1 MIIAIDGP
9 AGSGK
14 STTAKI
20 VAEKMGFVYLDTG
33 AMYRTLT
40 LDVIQKNIPVD
51 DIQKIIAEAKDINL
65 KFSDGKI
72 LLNEEDVSKR
82 IRENDVTQQVSEVSA
97 IPEVRK
103 VMVKLQREIASKK
116 DAVID
121 GRDIGTVVFPQ
132 ADYKFFIDADLEERA
147 KRRIKDLSDKEK
159 YNLVDIKEKLKE
171 RDKFDSTRENSPLK
185 KAEDSIIINTT
196 NLTIEEQTNEIIR
209 KIKEND
215 QDLNGGKLM
224 VEKLHENVEPNPQ
237 EVPVSEAEKI
247 NTGDVYDNLK
257 TFERDE
263 LEEKLPE
270 ADEEVINIYSR
281 TLKKFDNDDVVN
293 GHVIR
298 IGEKDV
304 YVDIGFK
311 SEGIISI
318 DEFGENIPESGDE
331 ILVFVEK
338 LEDEDGQLIL
348 SKRKADFLKAWDDL
362 KDKYENKE
370 IIEGEIKKRIKGGMV
385 VDVFGVDTFLPGS
398 QIDVNP
404 VVDFDSYVGKT
415 MDFQIVNINEAR
427 KNIVISHKEILI
439 DSLKETREEL
449 LSQIQVD
456 QVIKGKVKNITDF
469 GAFVD
474 LGGVDGLLHIT
485 DMSWGRVNHP
495 SEVCKI
501 GDVIEVK
508 VIDYDT
514 EKQRVSLG
522 LKQLTSHP
530 WENIEEKYPVDSEVE
545 GKVVS
550 ITNYGVFIE
559 LEEGIEGLIHISEMS
574 WTQQIKHPSE
584 LFSMGDIIK
593 SKVLSINSE
602 ERKISFGIKQLTPN
616 PWESLDGVFSEGMIV
631 KGIVRN
637 LTHYGAFIELKNGID
652 GLLHISDMA
661 WIKRIKHPKEIFK
674 NGDDIEVK
682 ILNIDIENKKISLGY
697 KQLKENPWNAIIA
710 KYKKGSIV
718 KAKVIKILEKG
729 IILDLPEPM
738 IEAIVPLYSVPRAKK
753 RELTKNI
760 KIGSELELRVVELN
774 QDDNKIVLSRDDLNL
789 SKKEK
794 DVAKIIGKQD
804 SATQKIEI
812 SDDVKS
818 KIEDEKSKSKKVDNK
833 IKKEAEKEE
842 KSNKDEASEKTSTK
856 KTAKKKTDKKKTSKK
871 KTAKKKTDEKKTS
884 KKKTTT
890 KEKKTKGT
898 SLKKSSKKETS
909 DKKDVDSKKEEDKK
923 EEK

>member
-1 MIIAIDGP
+1 MR
-9 AGSGK
+9 
-14 STTAKI
+14 
-20 VAEKMGFVYLDTG
+20 FL
-33 AMYRTLT
+33 
-40 LDVIQKNIPVD
+40 
-51 DIQKIIAEAKDINL
+51 
-65 KFSDGKI
+65 DGKI
-72 LLNEEDVSKR
+72 LINEEDVSKR
-82 IRENDVTQQVSEVSA
+82 IRENDVTQQVSEISA
-97 IPEVRK
+97 ISEVREQ
-103 VMVKLQREIASKK
+103 MVKLQREIASKK
-116 DAVID
+116 DSVID

-132 ADYKFFIDADLEERA
+132 AEYKFFIEADLEERA
-147 KRRIKDLSDKEK
+147 KRRMKDLSGTDNLTIDDVKE
-159 YNLVDIKEKLKE
+159 LLEK
-171 RDKFDSTRENSPLK
+171 RDKFDSTREYSPLK
-185 KAEDSIIINTT
+185 KAEDSVVIDTT

-209 KIKEND
+209 KINEND
-215 QDLNGGKLM
+215 QDFNGGKLM
-224 VEKLHENVEPNPQ
+224 VEELNENVKQNPQ
-237 EVPVSEAEKI
+237 ENTVSEAEKI

-270 ADEEVINIYSR
+270 EDKEVINIYAR

-298 IGEKDV
+298 IGDKDV

-311 SEGIISI
+311 SEGIIPI
-318 DEFGENIPESGDE
+318 NEFGKDIPEPGDE

-338 LEDEDGQLIL
+338 LEDEEGQLIL
-348 SKRKADFLKAWDDL
+348 SKRKADFLKAWNDL
-362 KDKYENKE
+362 KDKYENDE
-370 IIEGEIKKRIKGGMV
+370 IIQGEVKKRIKGGMV

-404 VVDFDSYVGKT
+404 VVDFDSYIGKT
-415 MDFQIVNINEAR
+415 MDFKIVNINEAR
-427 KNIVISHKEILI
+427 KNIVISHKEILV
-439 DSLKETREEL
+439 DSLKEVREEL
-449 LSQIQVD
+449 LSQIQVG

-469 GAFVD
+469 GAFID

-495 SEVCKI
+495 SEICKI

-522 LKQLTSHP
+522 LKQLTPHP
-530 WENIEEKYPVDSEVE
+530 WENIEEKYPVGSEVE

-584 LFSMGDIIK
+584 LFSMGDLVK
-593 SKVLSINSE
+593 AKVLSINPE
-602 ERKISFGIKQLTPN
+602 ERKISFGAKQLTPN
-616 PWESLDGVFSEGMIV
+616 PWESIDGIFSEGMIV

-661 WIKRIKHPKEIFK
+661 WMQRIKHPKEMFK
-674 NGDDIEVK
+674 NEDEVEVK
-682 ILNIDIENKKISLGY
+682 ILNIDVENKKISLGY

-718 KAKVIKILEKG
+718 KSKVIKILEKG
-729 IILDLPEPM
+729 IILELPEPL
-738 IEAIVPLYSVPRAKK
+738 IEAIVPLYSVSHSKK

-774 QDDNKIVLSRDDLNL
+774 QDDNKIVLSRDDLDLNEE
-789 SKKEK
+789 EK
-794 DVAKIIGKQD
+794 DVATIMEKQEGV
-804 SATQKIEI
+804 TQKIEI
-812 SDDVKS
+812 SEDVKS
-818 KIEDEKSKSKKVDNK
+818 KINTKKDESKKVDSK
-833 IKKEAEKEE
+833 TKKKTTKKE
-842 KSNKDEASEKTSTK
+842 TSTK
-856 KTAKKKTDKKKTSKK
+856 KDFSKETLEKETSTKE
-871 KTAKKKTDEKKTS
+871 AS
-884 KKKTTT
+884 KKKTTK
-890 KEKKTKGT
+890 KEKSTK
-898 SLKKSSKKETS
+898 SDSSKQTSEKKTS
-909 DKKDVDSKKEEDKK
+909 DKKDVDSKAKEDKK

>member
-33 AMYRTLT
+33 AMYRALT
-40 LDVIQKNIPVD
+40 LDIIQKNIPFD
-51 DIQKIIAEAKDINL
+51 DTQKIIEEAENINMRFL
-65 KFSDGKI
+65 DGKI
-72 LLNEEDVSKR
+72 LINEKDVSKR
-82 IRENDVTQQVSEVSA
+82 IRENDVTQQVSEISA
-97 IPEVRK
+97 ISEVRK
-103 VMVKLQREIASKK
+103 QMVKLQREIASEK
-116 DAVID
+116 DSVID

-132 ADYKFFIDADLEERA
+132 AEYKFFIEADLEERA
-147 KRRIKDLSDKEK
+147 KRRMKDLSGTDNLTIDDVKE
-159 YNLVDIKEKLKE
+159 LLEK
-171 RDKFDSTRENSPLK
+171 RDKFDSTREYSPLK
-185 KAEDSIIINTT
+185 KAEDSVVIDTT

-209 KIKEND
+209 KINEND
-215 QDLNGGKLM
+215 QDFNGGKLM
-224 VEKLHENVEPNPQ
+224 VEELNENVEQNPQ
-237 EVPVSEAEKI
+237 ENTVSEAEKI

-270 ADEEVINIYSR
+270 EDKEVINIYAR

-298 IGEKDV
+298 IGDKDV

-311 SEGIISI
+311 SEGIIPI
-318 DEFGENIPESGDE
+318 NEFGKDIPEPGDE
-331 ILVFVEK
+331 ILVFVER

-348 SKRKADFLKAWDDL
+348 SKRKADFLKAWNDL
-362 KDKYENKE
+362 KDKYENDE
-370 IIEGEIKKRIKGGMV
+370 IIQGEVKKRIKGGMV

-415 MDFQIVNINEAR
+415 MDFKIVNINEAR
-427 KNIVISHKEILI
+427 KNIVISHKEILV
-439 DSLKETREEL
+439 DSLKEVREEL
-449 LSQIQVD
+449 LSQIQVG

-469 GAFVD
+469 GAFID

-495 SEVCKI
+495 SEICKI

-530 WENIEEKYPVDSEVE
+530 WENIEEKYPVGSEVE

-584 LFSMGDIIK
+584 LFSMGDLVK
-593 SKVLSINSE
+593 AKLLSINPE
-602 ERKISFGIKQLTPN
+602 ERKISFGAKQLTPN
-616 PWESLDGVFSEGMIV
+616 PWESIDGIFSKGMIV

-661 WIKRIKHPKEIFK
+661 WMQRIKHPKEMFK
-674 NGDDIEVK
+674 NEDEIEVK
-682 ILNIDIENKKISLGY
+682 ILNIDGENKKISLGY

-718 KAKVIKILEKG
+718 KSKVIKILEKG
-729 IILDLPEPM
+729 IILELPEPL
-738 IEAIVPLYSVPRAKK
+738 IEAIVPLYSVSHSKK

-774 QDDNKIVLSRDDLNL
+774 QDDNKIVLSIDDLNL
-789 SKKEK
+789 SEEEK
-794 DVAKIIGKQD
+794 DVAEIMEKQEGV
-804 SATQKIEI
+804 TQKIEI
-812 SDDVKS
+812 PDDVKS
-818 KIEDEKSKSKKVDNK
+818 KINTKEDESKKVDSK
-833 IKKEAEKEE
+833 TKKKTTKKE
-842 KSNKDEASEKTSTK
+842 TSTK
-856 KTAKKKTDKKKTSKK
+856 KDSSKETSKKKTSKK
-871 KTAKKKTDEKKTS
+871 KTTEKEKSTKSDSSKQTS
-884 KKKTTT
+884 KKK
-890 KEKKTKGT
+890 
-898 SLKKSSKKETS
+898 TS
-909 DKKDVDSKKEEDKK
+909 DKKDVDSKAKEDKK

>member
-33 AMYRTLT
+33 AMYRALT
-40 LDVIQKNIPVD
+40 LDVIQKNIPIN
-51 DIQKIIAEAKDINL
+51 DIKKIVAEAKDINL
-65 KFSDGKI
+65 EFSNGKI
-72 LLNEEDVSKR
+72 LLNKEDVSKR

-97 IPEVRK
+97 LSEVRK
-103 VMVKLQREIASKK
+103 EMVKLQREIASEK

-132 ADYKFFIDADLEERA
+132 ADYKFFIEADLEERA
-147 KRRIKDLSDKEK
+147 KRRIKDLTDKENN
-159 YNLVDIKEKLKE
+159 NLDEIKEQLE
-171 RDKFDSTRENSPLK
+171 ARDKFDSTREYSPLK
-185 KAEDSIIINTT
+185 KAEDSIVIDTT
-196 NLTIEEQTNEIIR
+196 NLTIEEQVNEIINR
-209 KIKEND
+209 IEEND
-215 QDLNGGKLM
+215 QDFNGGKLM
-224 VEKLHENVEPNPQ
+224 VEELNENVEQNPQ
-237 EVPVSEAEKI
+237 EIPVSEAEKI

-257 TFERDE
+257 TLERDE

-270 ADEEVINIYSR
+270 EDEEVINIYSR

-318 DEFGENIPESGDE
+318 DEFRKNIPEPGDE
-331 ILVFVEK
+331 IVVFVEK

-362 KDKYENKE
+362 KDKYENDE
-370 IIEGEIKKRIKGGMV
+370 IIEGKIKKRIKGGMI

-415 MDFQIVNINEAR
+415 MDFKIVNINEAR
-427 KNIVISHKEILI
+427 KNIVISHKEILV
-439 DSLKETREEL
+439 DSLKEVREEL

-469 GAFVD
+469 GAFID

-495 SEVCKI
+495 SEVCNI

-530 WENIEEKYPVDSEVE
+530 WENIEEKYPVGSEVE

-559 LEEGIEGLIHISEMS
+559 LEEGIEGLVHISEMS

-584 LFSMGDIIK
+584 LFSMGDMIK
-593 SKVLSINSE
+593 AKVLSINPE
-602 ERKISFGIKQLTPN
+602 ERKISFGVKQLTPN
-616 PWESLDGVFSEGMIV
+616 PWESIEEIFSEGMIV

-637 LTHYGAFIELKNGID
+637 LTHYGAFVELKNGID

-661 WIKRIKHPKEIFK
+661 WMKRIKHPKEMFA
-674 NGDDIEVK
+674 NGDEIEVK
-682 ILNIDIENKKISLGY
+682 ILHIDVENKKISLGY
-697 KQLKENPWNAIIA
+697 KQLKENPWNEIIA

-738 IEAIVPLYSVPRAKK
+738 VEAIVPLYSIPHSKK
-753 RELTKNI
+753 RKLTKNI
-760 KIGSELELRVVELN
+760 KIGEELELRVVELN

-789 SKKEK
+789 SEEER
-794 DVAKIIGKQD
+794 DVAKIVGKQE

-812 SDDVKS
+812 SNDVKS
-818 KIEDEKSKSKKVDNK
+818 KIKDEKSKPKEVDNKTKKKVD
-833 IKKEAEKEE
+833 KEE
-842 KSNKDEASEKTSTK
+842 KSNKDEASEKTSKEETSKEKPSEK
-856 KTAKKKTDKKKTSKK
+856 KIDKKKT
-871 KTAKKKTDEKKTS
+871 TKKKTDEKKIT
-884 KKKTTT
+884 KKTTTT
-890 KEKKTKGT
+890 KEKKTKVD
-898 SLKKSSKKETS
+898 SSKKSSKK
-909 DKKDVDSKKEEDKK
+909 DVDSSTKKDEK